1 MGTMQRFKDR
11 REAGKLLAAALKSYQ
26 GREDLLVMAL
36 PRGGVPVAFEVASAL
51 GAPLELLIVRK
62 LGVPGHEELALGAIA
77 SGGVRALNQEII
89 AALGIRL
96 AVVEAVAAREG
107 LELARREELYRGSRP
122 MLPVAGQVVVVIDDG
137 IATGATM
144 RAAVQ
149 ALRQLG
155 AASVIVATPTSS
167 RDSAQ
172 MLRQEADE
180 VICLATPEPYYAV
193 GLWYEQFEQ
202 TSDDEVRRLLA
213 VAVRRGWRADE
224 A

>member
-1 MGTMQRFKDR
+1 MQRFKDR
-11 REAGKLLAAALKSYQ
+11 REAGKLLAKALYSYQ
-26 GREDLLVMAL
+26 GREDVLVLAL

-77 SGGVRALNQEII
+77 SGNVRVLNQEVM
-89 AALGIRL
+89 AALGIRPET
-96 AVVEAVAAREG
+96 VEAVAAREA
-107 LELARREELYRGSRP
+107 LELARREQLYRGSRP
-122 MLPVAGQVVVVIDDG
+122 MLPVAGQLAIVIDDG

-144 RAAVQ
+144 RAAVR

-155 AASVIVATPTSS
+155 AARVLVATPTSA
-167 RDSAQ
+167 RDSAE
-172 MLRQEADE
+172 MLRHEADE
-180 VICLATPEPYYAV
+180 VVCLATPEPYHAV

-202 TSDDEVRRLLA
+202 ISDNEVRQLLELA
-213 VAVRRGWRADE
+213 VRHSRKSHE